1 MASKRLLA
9 DQVKFRLEAGWPD
22 INEAVMYDDIYIAI
36 GQIINSMFQ
45 MEHFS
50 VTLPSGETIPDALSL
65 ATYEGVA
72 VESLPNGRSR
82 ATMPV
87 MPRSLPRN
95 IGCFDIQ
102 DPNGFISFIPLLPT
116 QRMLLKSQPL
126 INDLLGQVGFENKG
140 KVVEFTKD
148 LRLLDIDTVNM
159 QLVVTDISTFG
170 ETDELPLPPN
180 QEKAII
186 DELMKQF
193 TGVEQLANV
202 KEGAKV

>member
-1 MASKRLLA
+1 MANKRLLA

-22 INEAVMYDDIYIAI
+22 INEAVLYDDIYVAI
-36 GQIINSMFQ
+36 GQIVNSMFQ

-50 VTLPSGETIPDALSL
+50 VTLPSGETMPDALSL
-65 ATYEGVA
+65 ATYDGVA
-72 VESLPNGRSR
+72 VESLANGRSR

-95 IGCFDIQ
+95 MGCFDIQ

-116 QRMLLKSQPL
+116 QRILLKSQPL
-126 INDLLGQVGFENKG
+126 INDILGQVGFEVKS

-148 LRLLDIDTVNM
+148 LRLLDIDTVTM
-159 QLVVTDISTFG
+159 QLVVTDISTFS
-170 ETDELPLPPN
+170 EIDELPIPPN

-202 KEGAKV
+202 KEGAKA

>member
-1 MASKRLLA
+1 
-9 DQVKFRLEAGWPD
+9 
-22 INEAVMYDDIYIAI
+22 
-36 GQIINSMFQ
+36 
-45 MEHFS
+45 
-50 VTLPSGETIPDALSL
+50 
-65 ATYEGVA
+65 
-72 VESLPNGRSR
+72 
-82 ATMPV
+82 MPV

-116 QRMLLKSQPL
+116 QRILLKSQPL